1 LIIISKIKMGNV
13 LNAKKLMM
21 DVLYVQMMKKD
32 LKILNVIN
40 VKIITL

>member
-1 LIIISKIKMGNV
+1 MGNV